1 MNREFHYSNTCYLNN
16 RIFEEFVNYTNLSL
30 NISSSK
36 FLICAFLMN
45 IQYYTI
51 HFSTNLC
58 NTKSILSN
66 QIQGI

>member
-16 RIFEEFVNYTNLSL
+16 GIFEEFVNYTNLSL
-30 NISSSK
+30 KISSSK
-36 FLICAFLMN
+36 FLIFVFLMN

-51 HFSTNLC
+51 HFRTNLC
-58 NTKSILSN
+58 NTKSTN